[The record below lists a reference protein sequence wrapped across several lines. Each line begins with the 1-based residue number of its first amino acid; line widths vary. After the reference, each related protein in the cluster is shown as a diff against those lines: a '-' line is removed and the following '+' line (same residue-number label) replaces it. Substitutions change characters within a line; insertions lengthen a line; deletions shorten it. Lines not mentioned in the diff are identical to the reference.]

1 MRTTAKLGLGA
12 AALAIAIAGTTIPA
26 AALSIGTNDAAL
38 VAGQNS
44 AAATAART
52 APVSTAGQQAA
63 TLTIAQNR
71 AAQTRLT
78 KLGCQP
84 GPVDGKVGAMTRAA
98 TVRFQSANRIS
109 QSGTLTS
116 ATYSR
121 LMGASAKRCDVRAL
135 PAGSGAGRR
144 IVISQGQNWVWLVDA
159 RGKVVRSGGMIDNP
173 SYLRPGTYST
183 GSKCG
188 RAARVK
194 RNSDGGRLYLNNFVR
209 FAPCGIGFHQIPTYK
224 SGGAQIHA
232 DWLLGTNS
240 RASHGC
246 IRISKSMSAS
256 IWAYTTGSTKVVVT
270 RA

>member
-1 MRTTAKLGLGA
+1 MKTIAKLGVGS

-26 AALSIGTNDAAL
+26 LATGST
-38 VAGQNS
+38 
-44 AAATAART
+44 AATTTASTAAVART
-52 APVSTAGQQAA
+52 APASAAGQRAA

-84 GPVDGKVGAMTRAA
+84 GPVDGRVGPMTQAA
-98 TVRFQSANRIS
+98 TVRFQSANRIA
-109 QSGTLTS
+109 QSGSLTS
-116 ATYSR
+116 ATYTR
-121 LMGASAKRCDVRAL
+121 LMATSAKRCDVRAL
-135 PAGSGAGRR
+135 PAGSGTGRR

-188 RAARVK
+188 RTARVK

-224 SGGAQIHA
+224 SSGAQIHA

-246 IRISKSMSAS
+246 IRVSKSMSAS
-256 IWAYTTGSTKVVVT
+256 IWTYTTTSTKVVVT
-270 RA
+270 R